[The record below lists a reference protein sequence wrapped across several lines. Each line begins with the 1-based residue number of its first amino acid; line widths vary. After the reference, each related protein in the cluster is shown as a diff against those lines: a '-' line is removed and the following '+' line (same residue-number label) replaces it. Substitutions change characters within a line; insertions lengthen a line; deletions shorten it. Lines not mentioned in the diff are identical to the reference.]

1 MATFVLVGG
10 FWIGAWAWRD
20 VARRLNAVGH
30 RAYPISLSG
39 LGEKRPRG
47 DTAINLETHVADVI
61 EFIVGRDVRDA
72 VLVGHAEA
80 GAIVDIVAARLP
92 EHVASL
98 TFVDGGPVPEGR
110 CVADYGGAGG
120 RSEAVARSV
129 GGFIPLPSWSEIGK
143 ERLAGLDEKNRAF
156 LRSLSMPQPL
166 HVAID
171 PVRRGG
177 VSRSGR
183 SKRAVLCTRRVKD
196 VRGMIASGDPWFAPM
211 AGSDWQFVDL
221 PTGRW
226 PMLSMPEKL
235 ADTIAAGHAP
245 SRMAD
250 TTGLDWHSRRRRL
263 ALAV

>member
-10 FWIGAWAWRD
+10 FWLGAWAWRD
-20 VARRLNAVGH
+20 VARRLNSAGH
-30 RAYPISLSG
+30 RACPLSLTG
-39 LGEKRPRG
+39 LGEKRAHADP
-47 DTAINLETHVADVI
+47 AINLETHVADVI
-61 EFIVGRDVRDA
+61 EFIVARNIRDA

-80 GAIVDIVAARLP
+80 GAIIDIVAARLP

-110 CVADYGGAGG
+110 CIADFGGAGG
-120 RSEAVARSV
+120 RSDAVARSV
-129 GGFIPLPSWSEIGK
+129 GGFIPLPSWPDIGE
-143 ERLAGLDEKNRAF
+143 ERLVGLDESNRAF
-156 LRSLSMPQPL
+156 LRSLCLPQPL

-177 VSRSGR
+177 VARSGQTR
-183 SKRAVLCTRRVKD
+183 RAILCTMRVKA
-196 VRGMIASGDPWFAPM
+196 VRAMIAAGNPWFAPM
-211 AGSDWQFVDL
+211 AGTDWQFADL

-226 PMLSMPEKL
+226 PMLSEPEKL
-235 ADTIAAGHAP
+235 AQTIAAGHAP

-250 TTGLDWHSRRRRL
+250 TTGLDWHARRRRL